1 MDSPASNETPNADKA
16 DAKSSVGKLVK
27 IIGSLTT
34 IIAALTVFLN
44 NASIK
49 EFLRH
54 RDRSRIPKTWETAL
68 TTYFALGDSGLP
80 GP

>member
-44 NASIK
+44 KPDNNHDYSK
-49 EFLRH
+49 GERL
-54 RDRSRIPKTWETAL
+54 SV
-68 TTYFALGDSGLP
+68 
-80 GP
+80 